1 LLRRGQSFLGQG
13 QFGAKTLITKSSPT
27 FDITVTD
34 FQVCSRKNYRNTL
47 DNYGTGRITLAGI
60 FSSLKKLTAF
70 ILFIVV
76 LAAITILFFE
86 LFVAGPTN
94 LPTFFD
100 RLIDISLV
108 FVFTLT
114 ALFFLRR
121 IKTLLTPR
129 IGIQVATILQFLSM
143 GIAIL
148 IMSFIILGFFDVSLT
163 TLLTSAG
170 IITVTVG
177 LIISTFVGGIL
188 SGALVFTTHQ
198 LKIGEDVMVNNVPG
212 RVIDMTALV
221 MRIRTDVGQIT
232 IPNSAVASGGVII
245 TSVRKPEPSFE
256 SRLPYVV
263 GDRVVTLYKNEEG
276 LVKELTAFHT
286 TILLDSG
293 REITFLNNS
302 VLSGAVPVAKILG
315 TST

>member
-1 LLRRGQSFLGQG
+1 LGQG
-13 QFGAKTLITKSSPT
+13 QFGAKTLITQNSPT
-27 FDITVTD
+27 FDIIVAD
-34 FQVCSRKNYRNTL
+34 FRICLRKNYRNSHN
-47 DNYGTGRITLAGI
+47 NYGTGEITLTGI
-60 FSSLKKLTAF
+60 FSSLKKLAAF
-70 ILFIVV
+70 ILFIVI
-76 LAAITILFFE
+76 LAGSTILFFE

-94 LPTFFD
+94 LPMFFG
-100 RLIDISLV
+100 RLVEISLV
-108 FVFTLT
+108 FIFTLT

-129 IGIQVATILQFLSM
+129 IGLQVATLLQFFSM

-148 IMSFIILGFFDVSLT
+148 IMTFIILGYFNVSLT

-245 TSVRKPEPSFE
+245 TSVRKPEPAFE
-256 SRLPYVV
+256 SRLPYSV
-263 GDRVVTLYKNEEG
+263 GDRVVTLYKNEAG
-276 LVKELTAFHT
+276 TVKELTAFHT

-293 REITFLNNS
+293 GEIVFLNNS
-302 VLSGAVPVAKILG
+302 ILSGTVAIAKI
-315 TST
+315 TKTVSVV